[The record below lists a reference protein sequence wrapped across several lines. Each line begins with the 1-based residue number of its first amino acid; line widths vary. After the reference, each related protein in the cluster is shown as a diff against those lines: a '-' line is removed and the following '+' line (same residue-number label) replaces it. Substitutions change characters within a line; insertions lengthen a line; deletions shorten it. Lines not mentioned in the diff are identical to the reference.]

1 MVMSAANQVSL
12 PNGVACSES
21 IFVVESCCLQRTS
34 FHCRNC
40 VVCSELV
47 FVAETVLSTTN
58 EFSLPNCVVSSKSV
72 FVVELYCLQ

>member
-12 PNGVACSES
+12 SNGVACSES
-21 IFVVESCCLQRTS
+21 IFAVESCCLQRTS
-34 FHCRNC
+34 FRCRNY
-40 VVCSELV
+40 VICSELV
-47 FVAETVLSTTN
+47 FIAETLSTTN